1 MSKPPPMGHNGFSFD
16 TRADLPPDLP
26 RLFFFKL
33 GIQDALDDVLK
44 MPADERGVYLTA
56 LMVMYKEMQGL
67 PADDKMAAMS
77 LALDVRQYRHIK
89 AKLIARG
96 VLYEKPSGRVSNRRF
111 DAEICSYITEFKN
124 RREAALE
131 REQKK
136 RDASTSASRSPT
148 LRPEVGPIS
157 RRSLVDLSPIS
168 PTPPVDL
175 GDNYYK
181 KHNENNEGH
190 TTTKN
195 SRDHEDAVRA
205 RVTTNY
211 ESIVRSKEVSA
222 APESRA
228 RPEVLLT
235 PEGLTLS
242 EVTRRLLEVADGAI
256 VDPVN
261 GQGMLTMATPRI
273 WIENGADFERDILPA
288 VAKLCD
294 KRRSK
299 PGSSRIG
306 DWSYFTNAV
315 AEQKARREAGLPT
328 VSLVKPGLAP
338 QAETT
343 QDRWLR
349 KATQKLNGGPSNG
362 EV

>member
-44 MPADERGVYLTA
+44 MPVDERGVYLTA

-111 DAEICSYITEFKN
+111 DAEICAYVVEFKN

-131 REQKK
+131 REQRK
-136 RDASTSASRSPT
+136 RDAAQSAQRSPRHRRDIAET
-148 LRPEVGPIS
+148 SDRSRP
-157 RRSLVDLSPIS
+157 DLSPIS
-168 PTPPVDL
+168 PRSPVDV
-175 GDNYYK
+175 GVDFSKN
-181 KHNENNEGH
+181 HNENNGPP
-190 TTTKN
+190 TTRQN
-195 SRDHEDAVRA
+195 SCDHEAPLRA

-211 ESIVRSKEVSA
+211 ESIVRSKEGA
-222 APESRA
+222 ATPESRA
-228 RPEVLLT
+228 APEVLLT
-235 PEGLTLS
+235 PEGLTFS
-242 EVTRRLLEVADGAI
+242 EMTRRLLEVAEGAI

-261 GQGMLTMATPRI
+261 GLGMSTMTIPRM
-273 WIENGADFERDILPA
+273 WIESGADFERDILPA

-294 KRRSK
+294 KRRAK
-299 PGSSRIG
+299 PGSTRIG

-338 QAETT
+338 VAEATT
-343 QDRWLR
+343 DRWMR
-349 KATQKLNGGPSNG
+349 KATQKINGGT
-362 EV
+362 